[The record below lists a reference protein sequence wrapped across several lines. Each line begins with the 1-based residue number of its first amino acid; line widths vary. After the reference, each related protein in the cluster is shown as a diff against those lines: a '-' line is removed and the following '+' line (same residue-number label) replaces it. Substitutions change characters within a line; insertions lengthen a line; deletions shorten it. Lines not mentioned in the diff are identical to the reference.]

1 MREELD
7 EEEIRRQAFLEYQTT
22 GKMNPIVEQEIAQ
35 FHQSQGTGLGIFAKI
50 AAAALVVAMV
60 FLTCY
65 FGWKYIHT
73 RQLLAA
79 GLAIFFAYDLIMALV
94 LMHRWKKKKENE
106 KVEKEKKVK

>member
-1 MREELD
+1 MENKVD

-22 GKMNPIVEQEIAQ
+22 GKMNPIVEQEIAE
-35 FHQSQGTGLGIFAKI
+35 FHRSQGTGLGIYVKI
-50 AAAALVVAMV
+50 AATALIVAMV

-73 RQLLAA
+73 RQIFAA

-94 LMHRWKKKKENE
+94 LMYRWKKKKENE